1 MNHHYYNKLRKVI
14 QSYFQCNKARIKYIT
29 VLIIS
34 LIDVATVNLQR
45 VSLKIN
51 SNAKTTSNY
60 RNLQRFFQNF
70 KMNYEEYARFVVSML
85 PKAGKYYLVMD
96 RTNWKYG
103 KRDINILML
112 GIIYKNTALPLYWM
126 MLDKGGSSNT
136 WERKQLLGK
145 AIVLFGKERIAG
157 LLCDREFIGVK
168 WFKYLI
174 DQEIEFHIRIPK
186 QVKQGSVLKKN
197 RKIVNYL
204 FRFLKENGK
213 LDYPKQVSIFGF
225 KLYVSG
231 MKSKKGYCVVVSN
244 KSNFDSLKKYQMR
257 WTIENLFGSFKTR
270 GFNFEDTHFKNLDKI
285 KLLIVIISIAYLW
298 SILIGIWLDASTPI
312 KLKKHGRKSISI
324 FRYGFDYLVRVIKSI
339 YDNLFEFNNLVKIL
353 SCT

>member
-1 MNHHYYNKLRKVI
+1 MNHHYYNELRKTF
-14 QSYFQCNKARIKYIT
+14 QSYFQWNKARLKYIT
-29 VLIIS
+29 TLIIS

-45 VSLKIN
+45 ISLKMN
-51 SNAKTTSNY
+51 STVKTESNY

-70 KMNYEEYARFVVSML
+70 KMDYEEYARFVLSML
-85 PKAGKYYLVMD
+85 PRKEKYYLVMD

-103 KRDINILML
+103 RGDINILML
-112 GIIYKNTALPLYWM
+112 GIIYKNTAIPLYWE

-136 WERKQLLGK
+136 RERKQILNK
-145 AIVLFGKERIAG
+145 AIVLLGRERISG

-174 DQEIEFHIRIPK
+174 DQGIGFHIRIPK

-197 RKIVNYL
+197 RKIVNNL

-213 LDYPKQVSIFGF
+213 LDYPKHVDIFGF

-231 MKSKKGYCVVVSN
+231 MKSKNGYCVVVSN

-257 WTIENLFGSFKTR
+257 WTIENLFGAFKTR
-270 GFNFEDTHFKNLDKI
+270 GFNFEDTHFKNLEKI
-285 KLLIVIISIAYLW
+285 KLLIVIVSIAYLW
-298 SILIGIWLDASTPI
+298 SVLIGIWLDTVIPI
-312 KLKKHGRKSISI
+312 KIKEHGRKSVSI
-324 FRYGFDYLVRVIKSI
+324 FRYGFDYLIRVIKSI
-339 YDNLFEFNNLVKIL
+339 YDNLYEFNNLVKIL

>member
-1 MNHHYYNKLRKVI
+1 MKPHYNNELRKTF
-14 QSYFQCNKARIKYIT
+14 QSYFQWNKARLKYIT
-29 VLIIS
+29 ALVIS
-34 LIDVATVNLQR
+34 IIDVATVNLKR
-45 VSLKIN
+45 VSIGVN
-51 SNAKTTSNY
+51 SEIKTESSY
-60 RNLQRFFQNF
+60 RNMQRFFQNF
-70 KMNYEEYARFVVSML
+70 KMNYEEYAKFVLSVL
-85 PKAGKYYLVMD
+85 PKRDRYYLVMD

-103 KRDINILML
+103 RDNINILML
-112 GIIYKNTALPLYWM
+112 GIIYKNTAIPLYWE

-136 WERKQLLGK
+136 KERKQILNK
-145 AIVLFGKERIAG
+145 AIGLLGKERIAG

-174 DQEIEFHIRIPK
+174 QQDIEFHIRIPK
-186 QVKQGSVLKKN
+186 QIKVGSILEKN
-197 RKIVNYL
+197 RRVVNNL

-257 WTIENLFGSFKTR
+257 WTIENLFGAFKTR

-285 KLLIVIISIAYLW
+285 KLLITIVSIAYLW
-298 SILIGIWLDASTPI
+298 SVLVGIWLDNVLPI
-312 KLKKHGRKSISI
+312 KTKGHGRKSISI

-339 YDNLFEFNNLVKIL
+339 YDNLYEFNNLVKIL

>member
-1 MNHHYYNKLRKVI
+1 MDY
-14 QSYFQCNKARIKYIT
+14 
-29 VLIIS
+29 
-34 LIDVATVNLQR
+34 D
-45 VSLKIN
+45 
-51 SNAKTTSNY
+51 
-60 RNLQRFFQNF
+60 
-70 KMNYEEYARFVVSML
+70 EYARFVISML
-85 PKAGKYYLVMD
+85 PKKKSYYLVMD

-103 KRDINILML
+103 RENINILML
-112 GIIYKNTALPLYWM
+112 GIIYKNTAVPLYWE
-126 MLDKGGSSNT
+126 MLDKRGSSNT
-136 WERKQLLGK
+136 KERKQLLSK
-145 AIVLFGKERIAG
+145 AILLLGKQRIAG

-174 DQEIEFHIRIPK
+174 EQDIEFHIRIPK
-186 QVKQGSVLKKN
+186 QIRVGSVLEKN
-197 RKIVNYL
+197 RRVVNNL

-231 MKSKKGYCVVVSN
+231 MKSKKGYCVIVSN

-257 WTIENLFGSFKTR
+257 WTIENLFGAFKTR

-285 KLLIVIISIAYLW
+285 KLLIVLVSIAYLW
-298 SILIGIWLDASTPI
+298 SVLIGIWLDAVTPI
-312 KLKKHGRKSISI
+312 KIKHHGRKSISV

-339 YDNLFEFNNLVKIL
+339 YDNLYEFNNLVKIL